1 MGFSTVGRC
10 ALVTARLRTCRLPA
24 ALLVGVCLLSA
35 ACATTPNS
43 ETTTTPLRASASAA
57 ATAPAATAALEG
69 LLPNP
74 ADVNT
79 TMGATGMTVSGV
91 ANTMWDDSAEM
102 KDADCR
108 FADGPAM
115 APVYAGSGFTA
126 VRGAVLQEPGDTS
139 PHYAGMTVV
148 AFPSPDGAASFFTD
162 SAQRWPACSN
172 RQYTD
177 AMAGSPPA
185 VWTVGP
191 VTHTNGILS
200 TTKTQLDVNA
210 WACQRALTVRNN
222 VAIDVIACSTN
233 PSTSAVR
240 IAHQIAAKVP

>member
-1 MGFSTVGRC
+1 MG
-10 ALVTARLRTCRLPA
+10 
-24 ALLVGVCLLSA
+24 LLSA
-35 ACATTPNS
+35 ACATPNS
-43 ETTTTPLRASASAA
+43 GETATTPQTPTATSAA
-57 ATAPAATAALEG
+57 PVATAALEG

-79 TMGATGMTVSGV
+79 AMGATGMTVTGV
-91 ANTMWDDSAEM
+91 INTMWDDSAEM

-126 VRGAVLQEPGDTS
+126 VRGGVLQEPGDTS

-148 AFPSPDGAASFFTD
+148 AFPSPDGAARFFTD

-177 AMAGSPPA
+177 SMAGSPPV

-191 VTHTNGILS
+191 VNNTDGILT
-200 TTKTQLDVNA
+200 TTKTQLGVNA
-210 WACQRALTVRNN
+210 WSCQRALTVRNN
-222 VAIDVIACSTN
+222 IAVDVIACGTN
-233 PSTSAVR
+233 PAESAVR
-240 IAHQIAAKVP
+240 IVHQIAAKVP